1 MLRLGIDIGGTFTDF
16 TLIDP
21 STDEA
26 TIDKEPTTEAQPE
39 RGALRGA
46 KRILSEN
53 DARFEDLESVLH
65 GTTLVSNTVIERT
78 GAKTGLLATAGT
90 RDSLE
95 LRTGLRYDMSDWKI
109 TYPEPLVPRHRRLEV
124 DERIDAAGNV
134 VESIDREAVYER
146 VSTLVEDHGV
156 DAIAVSFLHSYLSGE
171 HERAVAEVVE
181 EHYPDVHVSLS
192 SEVAPVVG
200 EYLRTSTT
208 VLNAYVAPVVENY
221 VETLESD
228 LRTEGF
234 DGNLYMMTST
244 GGVVGTAVATAEPV
258 RLIESG
264 PAAGVLASKFYARE
278 YGWDDVFSFDM
289 GGTTAK
295 GSAVQDDEVLINYQD
310 DVAREYRFE
319 EGSGYH
325 VVSPLIDL
333 TEIGAGGGSIASVT
347 EHGTIEVGP
356 ESAGAEPGPV
366 CYDQGG
372 TEPTVTDALL
382 LLGYLN
388 PENFLGGRIDLAEGK
403 AEEVFSDRLADPLDI
418 SVPEAAWHVYDL
430 VSTNMASAFRR
441 YTSSRGIDISG
452 LRMVATGGAGPTH
465 AHRIA
470 DAIGID
476 EIVCPYGAGV
486 GSSIGLTEAP
496 KLYEASSSRHGV
508 VAALDAETIRA
519 EFRALREEAEA
530 ALAKTNADI
539 DDTETSISM
548 DMRHVQQG
556 YEIKVPFP
564 EHDLEEVTPE
574 IASERFAEVY
584 REQFNRDVLDHPIEV
599 RNYHLQLSE
608 PTEAGLPKLTGVG
621 GSTPSPSDREM
632 YFQRTGRLEA
642 PVHAWNDLD
651 AGERIDGPVV
661 VEATET
667 TAVVGPDSTLEVKPG
682 KDLLIDTGDSR

>member
-1 MLRLGIDIGGTFTDF
+1 MLKLGIDIGGTFTDF

-21 STDEA
+21 SVGEA
-26 TIDKEPTTEAQPE
+26 MIDKEPTTEERPE

-53 DARFEDLESVLH
+53 DVRFDELESVLH

-109 TYPEPLVPRHRRLEV
+109 TYPDPLIPRHRRLEV

-134 VESIDREAVYER
+134 VEPIDREAVYDR
-146 VSTLVEDHGV
+146 ASTLVEDHDV
-156 DAIAVSFLHSYLSGE
+156 DTIAVSFLHSYLSAE
-171 HERAVAEVVE
+171 HERAAAEIIE
-181 EHYPDVHVSLS
+181 ENYPDVHVSLS
-192 SEVAPVVG
+192 SEVAPIVG

-228 LRTEGF
+228 LRDEGF
-234 DGNLYMMTST
+234 EGNLYMMTST
-244 GGVVGTAVATAEPV
+244 GGIVGTAVATSEPI

-264 PAAGVLASKFYARE
+264 PAAGVLASKFYAEE
-278 YGWDDVFSFDM
+278 YDWNDVFSFDM

-295 GSAVQDDEVLINYQD
+295 GSAIRDESIPINYED
-310 DVAREYRFE
+310 DIAREYRFK

-333 TEIGAGGGSIASVT
+333 TEIGAGGGSIASIT
-347 EHGTIEVGP
+347 EHGAVEVGP
-356 ESAGAEPGPV
+356 ESAGADPGPV

-382 LLGYLN
+382 LLGYLD
-388 PENFLGGRIDLAEGK
+388 PDNFLGGRMELAEEK
-403 AEEVFSDRLADPLDI
+403 AEDVFHERLAEPLGV
-418 SVPEAAWHVYDL
+418 SVPEAAWYVYDL
-430 VSTNMASAFRR
+430 VSANMASAFRR
-441 YTSSRGIDISG
+441 YTSRRGIDISS

-470 DAIGID
+470 EAIGI
-476 EIVCPYGAGV
+476 ESVVCPYGAGV

-508 VAALDAETIRA
+508 LAMLDAETIRE
-519 EFRALREEAEA
+519 EFRSLREEAET
-530 ALAKTNADI
+530 ALRETNVDMDAT
-539 DDTETSISM
+539 DTAISM

-564 EHDLEEVTPE
+564 EHALEEITPE
-574 IASERFAEVY
+574 LARARFADVY

-608 PTEAGLPKLTGVG
+608 STDVTPPKLTGTMR
-621 GSTPSPSDREM
+621 SSSPPRDRDV
-632 YFQRTGRLEA
+632 YFEDTGVVEA
-642 PVHAWNDLD
+642 PIRGWSDLEG
-651 AGERIDGPVV
+651 GEQVDGPVV
-661 VEATET
+661 IEADET
-667 TAVVGPDSTLEVKPG
+667 TAVVGPDATLEVKPDR
-682 KDLLIDTGDSR
+682 DLVINVGDSR